1 VRGFLI
7 LWLKEEKALFSSP
20 IAYVLITVFLLIM
33 GYSFTLALFVSH
45 LTTLVHMF
53 FQMFV
58 LFLLTVPI
66 MTMRL
71 IAEERKLGTLEV
83 LLTSPATEAQ
93 IVLAKFAASMSLI
106 ALMLALSAAYAI
118 VLGVYG
124 NPDWGPIFSGYL
136 GLMLLAAALIA
147 FGLLTS
153 ALTDNQIIAALLS
166 LSVFLLLWIIDEY
179 GYLLPNPFDTLVV
192 NLSLSVHFNS
202 FATGS
207 RGVDGARYRNVAYAL
222 MVSSPGPRR
231 SRAYPG
237 RARRVAALGR
247 KGFEHPVLCGVVRRH
262 PAAVR
267 VRAAVAAADPGFAVP
282 RDAFQ
287 HCACGRRHRH
297 CLPGECRDL
306 PP

>member
-1 VRGFLI
+1 MRGFLV

-20 IAYVLITVFLLIM
+20 IAYVMVTVFLLIM

-45 LTTLVHMF
+45 LTTLVHIF

-106 ALMLALSAAYAI
+106 ALMLALSATYAI

-136 GLMLLAAALIA
+136 GLVLLAAALIA

-179 GYLLPNPFDTLVV
+179 SYLLPSPFDTLIA

-207 RGVDGARYRNVAYAL
+207 LYFSDVAFFLSAAI
-222 MVSSPGPRR
+222 PK
-231 SRAYPG
+231 A
-237 RARRVAALGR
+237 AALAPLNVVMMG
-247 KGFEHPVLCGVVRRH
+247 VLV
-262 PAAVR
+262 
-267 VRAAVAAADPGFAVP
+267 
-282 RDAFQ
+282 
-287 HCACGRRHRH
+287 
-297 CLPGECRDL
+297 
-306 PP
+306 